1 MPTLP
6 MRRNRYLAVPALIL
20 VLTGAALGLQGCPA
34 VIGLGGLAAVS
45 SLEDRRST
53 GTQLDDNAIESR
65 AKTRISERVG
75 ERGHINVTA
84 FNRAVLLT
92 GEAWDEAARAE
103 VEKIVAEL
111 PNVRSVTNEVQ
122 VAGLS
127 SGTSRAND
135 TAITAKVKGQF
146 VNVQGLNPLHV
157 KVVTEAGV
165 VYLLGLVTESEA
177 ETATNLARTTGGV
190 RKVVKVFEYCKSTDD
205 PCRPSSAST
214 ERPKS
219 QRM

>member
-1 MPTLP
+1 MPPLP

-20 VLTGAALGLQGCPA
+20 VLTGAAIGLQGCPA
-34 VIGLGGLAAVS
+34 VIGLGCLAAVS

-53 GTQLDDNAIESR
+53 GTQLDDNGIESR

-177 ETATNLARTTGGV
+177 ETATDLARTTGGV

>member
-1 MPTLP
+1 MHSLP

-20 VLTGAALGLQGCPA
+20 VLGAALGLQGCPA
-34 VIGLGGLAAVS
+34 IIGVGGVAAVS

-53 GTQLDDNAIESR
+53 GTQLDDGAIESR
-65 AKTRISERVG
+65 ANTRIGERVG

-84 FNRAVLLT
+84 YNRAVLLT
-92 GEAWDEAARAE
+92 GEAWDEATRVE
-103 VEKIVAEL
+103 VEKIVAGL
-111 PNVRSVTNEVQ
+111 PNVRSVTNEIQ
-122 VAGLS
+122 VSGVS
-127 SGTSRAND
+127 SATSRAND

-146 VNVQGLNPLHV
+146 VNVKGLNPLHV

-177 ETATNLARTTGGV
+177 ETATDLARTTGGV

-205 PCRPSSAST
+205 ACRPSSPAT